1 MPLSD
6 EIRSCGGLA
15 ATHELLDRGYTQ
27 RTLGYATATGH
38 IIRVRQGWYCLP
50 DTDIALQ
57 EAVRVGGRLS
67 CVSGAEHHSLW
78 VRRTTKLH
86 VDVIPTASR
95 LRSRT
100 DKRIRLATLD
110 SPMTVVHWDD
120 AHSPGTR
127 FALSARECL
136 RRMTACRP
144 PEEVIAAVDSAL
156 RLGLISPQEWADDIR
171 PLSPRLR
178 RLLARVDARSE
189 SIIESITRFRL
200 NYAGYEPHVQVKV
213 PGVGRVDLVFGT
225 RLVIELD
232 GWEYHADRERFEAD
246 RRRDARLSARG
257 YRVLRFSYR
266 QVMDSWSEV
275 RAAIVAAV
283 ARGDHLP

>member
-1 MPLSD
+1 MPLAD
-6 EIRSCGGLA
+6 EIRSRGGLA
-15 ATHELLDRGYTQ
+15 ATHELLARGYTQ
-27 RTLGYATATGH
+27 RNLGYAAATGR

-50 DTDIALQ
+50 DADNTLQ

-67 CVSGAEHHSLW
+67 CISGAEHHSLW
-78 VRRTTKLH
+78 VRKTTNLH
-86 VDVIPTASR
+86 VDVTPTASR

-110 SPMTVVHWDD
+110 SPMTVVHWNDD
-120 AHSPGTR
+120 QSSGTR

-136 RRMTACRP
+136 RRMTLCRP
-144 PEEVIAAVDSAL
+144 PEEVVAAVDSAL
-156 RLGLISPQEWADDIR
+156 RLGLISPRQWADDIR
-171 PLSPRLR
+171 HLPPRLR
-178 RLLARVDARSE
+178 RLLARVDERSE

-200 NYAGYEPHVQVKV
+200 NYAGYEPRVQVRIV
-213 PGVGRVDLVFGT
+213 GVGRVDLVVGT

-232 GWEYHADRERFEAD
+232 GWGYHADRERFEAD

-275 RAAIVAAV
+275 RAAILAAV